1 MKKPLLIID
10 RLKKKQ
16 RCNIDKKLN
25 FDLIDGLKKVDNL
38 TDEEFEQRPAS
49 YGFWYSIDEGNG
61 SMFVELLKDEETKK
75 KCYEAINILG
85 KLERLVDDYIIWM

>member
-1 MKKPLLIID
+1 M
-10 RLKKKQ
+10 
-16 RCNIDKKLN
+16 DKKLN
-25 FDLIDGLKKVDNL
+25 FDLVDGLKKVEDL
-38 TDEEFEQRPAS
+38 TEEEFEQRPAS

>member
-1 MKKPLLIID
+1 M
-10 RLKKKQ
+10 
-16 RCNIDKKLN
+16 DKKLN
-25 FDLIDGLKKVDNL
+25 FDLIDGLKKVDDL
-38 TDEEFEQRPAS
+38 TDEEFEESPAS

-75 KCYEAINILG
+75 KCYEALS